1 VLVLRRTRPDLPR
14 PFRTPVPEFTCLA
27 GAAVC
32 GLMMLSLGVATWVR
46 LIVWTAIGTVI
57 YAFYGYQHSCLRKAA
72 NGAAAA
78 PRTA

>member
-1 VLVLRRTRPDLPR
+1 VLILRRTRPDLPR
-14 PFRTPVPEFTCLA
+14 PFRTPYPQFVCIA
-27 GAAVC
+27 GALVC
-32 GLMMLSLGVATWVR
+32 GTMMVSLGPATWLR

-72 NGAAAA
+72 NGAAAS